1 MLWVPLITGLAV
13 ILVIVQT
20 QLRAVNQSWAV
31 LTSTTFTVVVAL
43 LLIPQL
49 NQIVG
54 FLQSLSAQ
62 AGVSAHYLAP
72 ILKTTAIVYV
82 TSFGTEI
89 CRDADENAMAVVVE
103 LAGKLII
110 LIIALPLIEAIL
122 TAVLGILG

>member
-72 ILKTTAIVYV
+72 ILKTMHKSMSHHLVPK
-82 TSFGTEI
+82 S
-89 CRDADENAMAVVVE
+89 VE
-103 LAGKLII
+103 MQMKCHGCCWS
-110 LIIALPLIEAIL
+110 
-122 TAVLGILG
+122 